1 MIKEQAAVTVRLGI
15 GPAGAVFDLIRMA
28 MRASTR
34 RSPQPL
40 RPFERTGAIADDK
53 IAATAVR

>member
-1 MIKEQAAVTVRLGI
+1 MIKEPATATVRLGI
-15 GPAGAVFDLIRMA
+15 GPVGAVFDLIRMA

-53 IAATAVR
+53 IAAAAVR